1 MCDFAP
7 VFPNWGCGVGQQNQ
21 HNRDYN
27 VYVWG
32 YDGMHGVT
40 HEVAGQLGGGDGHIA
55 TKDQV
60 VQAASTG
67 QAKHGKVALQEGIKG
82 EDNPDGK
89 NGDW

>member
-1 MCDFAP
+1 MFETRKCVTLP
-7 VFPNWGCGVGQQNQ
+7 PCSQTGGVEWASKTNTTEIITS
-21 HNRDYN
+21 
-27 VYVWG
+27 
-32 YDGMHGVT
+32 MHGVT

>member
-1 MCDFAP
+1 
-7 VFPNWGCGVGQQNQ
+7 
-21 HNRDYN
+21 
-27 VYVWG
+27 
-32 YDGMHGVT
+32 MHGVT

-89 NGDW
+89 NGD